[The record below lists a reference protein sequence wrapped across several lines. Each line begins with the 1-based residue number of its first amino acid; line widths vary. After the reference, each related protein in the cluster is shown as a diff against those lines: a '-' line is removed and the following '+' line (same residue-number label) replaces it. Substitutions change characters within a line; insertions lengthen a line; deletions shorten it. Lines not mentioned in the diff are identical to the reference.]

1 MFRVDH
7 LVVGSRHGV
16 DGRDRGAGGRF
27 ALYIVATKV
36 LILFMKGD
44 YA

>member
-7 LVVGSRHGV
+7 RVVGS
-16 DGRDRGAGGRF
+16 GAGWTDAIAGGGRF

-36 LILFMKGD
+36 LILFMSD

>member
-7 LVVGSRHGV
+7 RVVGSRHGV

-36 LILFMKGD
+36 GYYL
-44 YA
+44 